1 MKISM
6 GKVEVKLKPNESLGR
21 NREGL
26 LVERTA
32 LTKA

>member
-6 GKVEVKLKPNESLGR
+6 GKVEVKLNESLGR